1 MTDALAHTA
10 WLKTDLAA
18 SIEYLQ
24 VTVGNL
30 GMSRDLPGD
39 LLELVYD
46 DLWAAASADNT
57 RDARAYLCLIE
68 TLLMSTVMSEG
79 EAIAVVS
86 RVQDVSDGLQ
96 WQ

>member
-1 MTDALAHTA
+1 MTDALAYTA

-79 EAIAVVS
+79 ETIAVLS